1 MAFLKGGN
9 FMTICSLKY
18 DSKEKY
24 DFSGL
29 KRETGFIIDSNGY
42 IHFVEAK
49 IFNMLGYTDIEL
61 IDKMFKDF
69 LFDSNTLSE
78 ITYIPYYSKNIELK
92 LRHKDGHC
100 VNVQAFLEYVHNLDM
115 EFIQVY
121 GTLIEINK
129 PQYFE
134 AEFCTISKIVDNSK
148 DVLYRYSA
156 VKKRLV
162 YISRSVFQLLGYMS
176 EEILDDNLI
185 LLNNVHPEDLKKF
198 HRKPG
203 RSFDYSKPI
212 VTRIRHS
219 DGHYIWVED
228 CATPYF
234 GDDGTLLYIDGA
246 CRDIT
251 EKVEFEKRLK
261 YLTFHDA
268 LTGLYNRNYFEEEF
282 NKLNNELDVPIAIIL
297 CDLDNLKIV
306 NDSLGHDN
314 GDQMIIHVGKLL
326 SSLIDKNSFA
336 ARIGGDE
343 FVIIVKEN
351 TLFDFKQLIATLV
364 KEIDEYNKC
373 LVDYTI
379 NMSIGSAYNDHSL
392 NNMQRLFKL
401 SDNQMYLNKSIR
413 KAL

>member
-1 MAFLKGGN
+1 
-9 FMTICSLKY
+9 MTIFSSKY
-18 DSKEKY
+18 DSIEKY
-24 DFSGL
+24 DFGRL
-29 KRETGFIIDSNGY
+29 RRETGFVIDSNGF
-42 IHFVEAK
+42 IQFVEAK
-49 IFNMLGYTDIEL
+49 IFNMLGYTDTEL
-61 IDKMFKDF
+61 TGKSYKEF
-69 LFDSNTLSE
+69 LYGSDTPDD
-78 ITYIPYYSKNIELK
+78 ITYIPYFSKNVELK
-92 LRHKDGHC
+92 LKHKDGHC
-100 VNVQAFLEYVHNLDM
+100 IYVQAFLEYVHNLDM
-115 EFIQVY
+115 EFIQIY

-129 PQYFE
+129 PKYFE
-134 AEFCTISKIVDNSK
+134 TEFCTISKIIDNSK
-148 DVLYRYSA
+148 DVLYRFS
-156 VKKRLV
+156 VIENRLV
-162 YISRSVFQLLGYMS
+162 YLSKSVFQLLGYMS
-176 EEILDDNLI
+176 EEILENNLI
-185 LLNNVHPEDLKKF
+185 LLKNVHPEDLKKF
-198 HRKPG
+198 HRKSG
-203 RSFDYSKPI
+203 KSFDYSKPI

-219 DGHYIWVED
+219 DGHYIWIED
-228 CATPYF
+228 CATPF
-234 GDDGTLLYIDGA
+234 FADNGTLQYIDGA

-282 NKLNNELDVPIAIIL
+282 NKLNNEIDVPIAIIL

-314 GDQMIIHVGKLL
+314 GDQMIIHVGKIL

-351 TLFDFKQLIATLV
+351 TLFDFKQLVAALV
-364 KEIDEYNKC
+364 KEIDEYNKS

-379 NMSIGSAYNDHSL
+379 NMSIGSAYNEHSL